1 MMNSEQIFALALGLE
16 KPWIIEKLSLKKDGK
31 DIFGRLDIY
40 INFERGAK
48 FKDEKGDLNSVYD
61 TSEHRWQHLNF
72 FQHECFIHARVPRTI
87 NGNNEIK
94 TVQVPWARPGS
105 GFTLLFEA
113 FSMLLIESE
122 MTVSK
127 ASKVMRVVPNR
138 IWRVFNYWISKAVSA
153 DVLTDVRQIGIDET
167 STKKG
172 HNYVTIFAD
181 LDTSRSIHVTPGKDA
196 ETISDFVVALE
207 NKKGNID
214 NISTI
219 SMDMSPAFISGA
231 VTHLPNAQIVF
242 DKFHLVKML
251 NESLDEVRRLDRKG
265 NEMLKGHKYTILRA
279 YKNLKDNKK
288 EDLHMLLE
296 SYPKL
301 GEAYRFRELFNDM
314 WQIKEPQESKGY
326 LLFWCDLV
334 MESGI
339 APFKKFVDTVK
350 AHWSGIAAY
359 FDKKVTNGVLEGI
372 NNKVQL
378 AKRRAR
384 GYRNIQNFINMI
396 YFLTSKLKFDYPQ
409 YPL

>member
-1 MMNSEQIFALALGLE
+1 MNSQQIFALALGLE
-16 KPWIIEKLSLKKDGK
+16 KPWTIENLSLKKGEK
-31 DIFGRLDIY
+31 DIFGQLDIY

-48 FKDEKGDLNSVYD
+48 FKDENGDLNPVYD

-138 IWRVFNYWISKAVSA
+138 IWRVFNYWISKAVST
-153 DVLTDVRQIGIDET
+153 DVLTDVKQIGIDET

-196 ETISDFVVALE
+196 ETISDFVAALE

-214 NISTI
+214 NINTI

-251 NESLDEVRRLDRKG
+251 NESLDEVRKLERKG
-265 NEMLKGHKYTILRA
+265 NDMLKGHKYTILRA
-279 YKNLKDNKK
+279 YKRLKDNKK

-301 GEAYRFRELFNDM
+301 GESYRFRELFNDM
-314 WQIKEPQESKGY
+314 WQIKDPQESKGY

-339 APFKKFVDTVK
+339 APFKKFVNTVK